1 MNIYKIINKFMHLF
15 GAHIPYFGIFGIDDA
30 AAVGIGSA
38 LVGAVGNLF
47 GGKKKKNYT
56 LDDLKQYGYKPYD
69 AAAKK
74 KELMRISGQM
84 LQQRRNLANQKASS
98 LGLDPVQSSFTNEAD
113 VHDSL
118 LSGIAQIEDEETKYN
133 NAWAEKLLMI
143 NESQPEDESTISKL
157 VEGAFTGADLGL
169 KFGSVLGHSNK
180 NPADPGNLPGTV
192 PTTIPPVGNTV
203 APQYDPATTTMIG
216 SEPTGL
222 SSNNPFGIKK
232 FSDAGINN
240 YGNSNIAKLLG
251 SMKKHQPFQYPV
263 GIKQ

>member
-180 NPADPGNLPGTV
+180 NTAGPGNLPGTV

-203 APQYDPATTTMIG
+203 APPQYDPATTTMIG

-222 SSNNPFGIKK
+222 SNPFGIKK
-232 FSDAGINN
+232 FSDAGMNN

-251 SMKKHQPFQYPV
+251 SMKKYQT
-263 GIKQ
+263 GISVR

>member
-1 MNIYKIINKFMHLF
+1 MYNVINRFIRMF
-15 GAHIPYFGIFGIDDA
+15 TGRAVFGIDPVTA
-30 AAVGIGSA
+30 IGIGSA
-38 LVGAVGNLF
+38 AVGAIGNLF
-47 GGKKKKNYT
+47 GGRKKKNYT
-56 LDDLKQYGYKPYD
+56 LEDLKQYGYKPYD

-143 NESQPEDESTISKL
+143 NESQPEDESTIGKL
-157 VEGAFTGADLGL
+157 LEGAFTGADLGL
-169 KFGSVLGHSNK
+169 KFGSVFNHSNAGQGTE
-180 NPADPGNLPGTV
+180 PVPGTA
-192 PTTIPPVGNTV
+192 PPPVVGNTI
-203 APQYDPATTTMIG
+203 APTTYDPTTTTMIG

-222 SSNNPFGIKK
+222 SSKNPYNIGIMNPEA
-232 FSDAGINN
+232 SINGKMN
-240 YGNSNIAKLLG
+240 GMGYGSSNIAKLLG
-251 SMKKHQPFQYPV
+251 SMKKNYV
-263 GIKQ
+263 GVR

>member
-1 MNIYKIINKFMHLF
+1 MREIKKFIRMFTGRSLF
-15 GAHIPYFGIFGIDDA
+15 GFDPITAIT
-30 AAVGIGSA
+30 VGSA
-38 LVGAVGNLF
+38 VVGAAGNLF
-47 GGKKKKNYT
+47 GGRKKKNYT

-118 LSGIAQIEDEETKYN
+118 MAGIAQIEDEETKYN

-169 KFGSVLGHSNK
+169 KFGSVLGHSNA
-180 NPADPGNLPGTV
+180 NNGTQPV
-192 PTTIPPVGNTV
+192 PQNAPQAPMVGNTV
-203 APQYDPATTTMIG
+203 APPYDPATTTMIG

-232 FSDAGINN
+232 FSDAGMSNS
-240 YGNSNIAKLLG
+240 GNSNIAKLLG
-251 SMKKHQPFQYPV
+251 SMKNYQT
-263 GIKQ
+263 GISVR